1 MAPQPT
7 PTVLRRYTDLPA
19 LLHYLRTGCITLLDP
34 RTWDDR
40 NDSHYLSVYK
50 EKKRLRTV
58 LALCFSEASETY
70 HHWSVFSR
78 GPAGVCIIFDRETL
92 FETLNKFQG
101 THCAR
106 VKYLSIARARSL
118 TLRTSELPFL
128 KRAGYKPE
136 SEYRVIYESKTKY
149 LPSLKIP
156 VPVSCI
162 RSVSLSPW
170 LHTDLTQT
178 TVETVRSLPG
188 CENVKISRSTLISNE
203 QWKAFAMN
211 AA

>member
-34 RTWDDR
+34 GTWDDR

-50 EKKRLRTV
+50 EKKRLQAV

-92 FETLNKFQG
+92 FGTLNKFQG
-101 THCAR
+101 IRRAR
-106 VKYLSIARARSL
+106 VKYLSIGRAKARE
-118 TLRTSELPFL
+118 LRTSELPFL
-128 KRAGYKPE
+128 KRAAYKPE
-136 SEYRVIYESKTKY
+136 SEYRVIYESETE
-149 LPSLKIP
+149 SLASLQIQ

-170 LHTDLTQT
+170 LHTNLSET
-178 TVETVRSLPG
+178 TVATVRSLPG

-203 QWKAFAMN
+203 QWKALAMN